1 MLGIGGKPLNLRRSR
16 ESIPFG
22 RLHDVCGSYNA
33 DKRAFGQSRAHSRS
47 NLAFDRDSSVS
58 RSFAT
63 PSSPP
68 SRAVLRAR
76 VCPPRRDVIAFSTTL
91 ARRASHHRSR
101 RAHRRHSNIS
111 HRFLPRTFAMR
122 LNRSDWYFLNVFV
135 RFLTILC
142 LMSGVTMAARET
154 RVFTRSHVV
163 SHRSRRANEI
173 LFTPRRRRLHHP
185 RSRPPARPAR
195 VDDTALHRDPN
206 RSRAVRARGTRD
218 RRAVRARA
226 PTHRSSPRRAFVPRA
241 RIVRAAPLLRAR
253 VKGGRRP
260 GDARRGARAASLPR
274 ASSHTDT
281 TFFLAD
287 RDSREGPSS
296 YSMRKSAFKRTN
308 RLNRASNCAPATDR
322 FGQNFWPRTRID
334 AARARGGR
342 ARQSARRSARERDG
356 SIDRRD
362 DDRTRA
368 GEADRARRTRGRTR
382 TKIRRGHRGGIVQ
395 IRARDGT
402 GRAR

>member
-185 RSRPPARPAR
+185 RSRPPARPRESTTPRCTVTLIA
-195 VDDTALHRDPN
+195 
-206 RSRAVRARGTRD
+206 RAR
-218 RRAVRARA
+218 
-226 PTHRSSPRRAFVPRA
+226 F
-241 RIVRAAPLLRAR
+241 
-253 VKGGRRP
+253 
-260 GDARRGARAASLPR
+260 ARAAR
-274 ASSHTDT
+274 A
-281 TFFLAD
+281 
-287 RDSREGPSS
+287 
-296 YSMRKSAFKRTN
+296 
-308 RLNRASNCAPATDR
+308 
-322 FGQNFWPRTRID
+322 ID
-334 AARARGGR
+334 APSARARRRIDRHHVARSFR
-342 ARQSARRSARERDG
+342 ALASFAPHLYSAR
-356 SIDRRD
+356 
-362 DDRTRA
+362 
-368 GEADRARRTRGRTR
+368 
-382 TKIRRGHRGGIVQ
+382 V
-395 IRARDGT
+395 
-402 GRAR
+402 